1 MTDTTALAG
10 RAAIVTGAGRKTGM
24 GRAIALAM
32 AAAGASVVVSDIGD
46 GGRATAD
53 EIIAAGGKATA
64 IACDVSDADQV
75 DALVA
80 GAIAEFGRL
89 DVLVNNAG
97 LGSDKRRSHELDI
110 ETWDRVMAV
119 NLRGPFLCARAA
131 LPYLLDGGGSIVNI
145 SSAYGVVGAPLA
157 PAYCASKGGLVNY
170 TRQLAVDYSRDG
182 VRANCILPGWV
193 ETDMGDTRA
202 NMSPEQAAAA
212 LAIREAGA
220 ALAPI
225 GRQATPDEIA
235 PMAVFLAS
243 DAASFVTGAIIAVD
257 GGCTTTYT
265 HQPPQR

>member
-10 RAAIVTGAGRKTGM
+10 RVAIVTGAGRKTGM

-32 AAAGASVVVSDIGD
+32 AAAGAAVAVSDIGD
-46 GGRATAD
+46 GGKATAD
-53 EIIAAGGKATA
+53 EIIAAGGRAIA
-64 IACDVSDADQV
+64 IACDVSDSDQV
-75 DALVA
+75 EALVA
-80 GAIAEFGRL
+80 GAVAEFGGL

-97 LGSDKRRSHELDI
+97 LGSDKKRSHELDI
-110 ETWDRVMAV
+110 DTWDRVMAV

-212 LAIREAGA
+212 FAQREAGA

-265 HQPPQR
+265 HRP

>member
-10 RAAIVTGAGRKTGM
+10 RTAIVTGAGRKTGM

-32 AAAGASVVVSDIGD
+32 AAAGAAVVVSDIGD
-46 GGRATAD
+46 GGKSVAE
-53 EIIAAGGKATA
+53 EIIASGGQATS
-64 IACDVSDADQV
+64 IACDVSDPEQV
-75 DALVA
+75 EALVA
-80 GAIAEFGRL
+80 GAVAAFGHL

-97 LGSDKRRSHELDI
+97 LGSDKMRTHELDI

-157 PAYCASKGGLVNY
+157 PAYCASKAGLVNF

-202 NMSPEQAAAA
+202 KMSPEDAAAA
-212 LAIREAGA
+212 FARREEGA

-225 GRQATPDEIA
+225 GRQAQPDEIA
-235 PMAVFLAS
+235 PMAVLLAS
-243 DAASFVTGAIIAVD
+243 DASSFVTGAIIAVD

-265 HQPPQR
+265 HRP